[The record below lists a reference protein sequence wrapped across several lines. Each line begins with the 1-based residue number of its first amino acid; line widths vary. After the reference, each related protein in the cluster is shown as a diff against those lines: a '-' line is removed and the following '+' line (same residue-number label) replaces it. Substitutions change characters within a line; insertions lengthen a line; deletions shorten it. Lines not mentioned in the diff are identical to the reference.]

1 MFHSR
6 DKDIR
11 RAWRYNYDILNA
23 ADMIT
28 EAASDELPV
37 HPNDVG
43 RYIEHAI
50 IEGFRAGLAA
60 GLTRSRRSKP
70 KGPSNG

>member
-1 MFHSR
+1 MFYQR
-6 DKDIR
+6 VKELD
-11 RAWRYNYDILNA
+11 RARRYNYDILDQA
-23 ADMIT
+23 SIIT

-43 RYIEHAI
+43 RYIEHAM

-60 GLTRSRRSKP
+60 GLTRRKRNRP
-70 KGPSNG
+70 KELGNG